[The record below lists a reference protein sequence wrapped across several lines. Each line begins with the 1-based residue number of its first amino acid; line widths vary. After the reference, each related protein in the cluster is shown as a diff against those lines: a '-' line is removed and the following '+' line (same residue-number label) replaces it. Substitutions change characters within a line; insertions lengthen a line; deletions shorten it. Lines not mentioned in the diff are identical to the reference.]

1 MKSRSLTIFICIVVV
16 VAIIS
21 SIAIFGIQIG
31 DKTIKKA
38 KDQISLGM
46 DLQGGVYVLLEA
58 ETDATGEELHKL
70 MEQSKAIIQQR
81 VDGLGLSEPN
91 ISIEGDKR
99 IRVELAGLA
108 DTEEAMNLIG
118 KTAQLKFV
126 DPDGNVVI
134 TGKNVVESV
143 VSYHNDSIK
152 GNEPVVSL
160 EFDEEGAKLFE
171 EATTRLS
178 KETDPNKKILAIM
191 LDDEV
196 ISSPMVMQAISG
208 GKAIINGGSS
218 AMKIEEATRVATL
231 IRAGALPVPM
241 KELTSS
247 VIGPTL
253 GLDAFEKSILAIGI
267 AILIIMIILLVFYR
281 VTAIPACIGLVVYT
295 IIFVGFYILL
305 KVKLTLPGI
314 AGLILSIGMAVD
326 ANVVIFERI
335 REELRTGKTFKASI
349 RSGYSRALA
358 SVIDSNVTTLIAG
371 IVLYVYGIG
380 PIKGFGI
387 TLILGIVA
395 SMFTAVLLTRWLL
408 NLMSDFI
415 TSNNKKIFGA

>member
-1 MKSRSLTIFICIVVV
+1 M
-16 VAIIS
+16 
-21 SIAIFGIQIG
+21 
-31 DKTIKKA
+31 
-38 KDQISLGM
+38 
-46 DLQGGVYVLLEA
+46 LEA